1 LLTPEH
7 ESKPG
12 THQSLL
18 LPGMKKILPFWCAAM
33 TVALVG
39 ILLLH
44 HHSIRLINYIE
55 YPDLNPLILAESY
68 RQEGEKLYQSAARSF
83 ARLKEDPARSE
94 KMKNLPDLQK
104 ARNLFLECLNLKP
117 AMKGVYQYLADLAT
131 FEGDLSSM
139 YLYQG
144 KRALSDNE
152 IEAALEAFDQALIL
166 KKDFRPAL
174 EMKILTLVQ
183 KGNGSK
189 ALESFNTLFE
199 QIKSSGRKP
208 DAQVYYLRAQI
219 AFILKNDE
227 EYLANLEESIHLDP
241 GHVMAVKD
249 LATLLASKGQYDRA
263 IGILQKTI
271 SHAPRDAHL
280 LHGLGQISIL
290 KGDYE
295 GARKSLEAAVKL
307 EKYSAPLYFDLA
319 RVYEKIGKKSHAT
332 IMLQKAIE
340 IDPKFKNRI
349 LFPDQK

>member
-1 LLTPEH
+1 M
-7 ESKPG
+7 
-12 THQSLL
+12 L

-44 HHSIRLINYIE
+44 GQSIRLINYIE
-55 YPDLNPLILAESY
+55 YPDLNPMILVESY
-68 RQEGEKLYQSAARSF
+68 RQEGEKLYQSVNRNYDQL
-83 ARLKEDPARSE
+83 RDDPRRSE

-104 ARNLFLECLNLKP
+104 AKNLFLECLNLKP
-117 AMKGVYQYLADLAT
+117 GMKGVYQYLADLAT

-144 KRALSDNE
+144 KRALSENE

-174 EMKILTLVQ
+174 EMKILTLLQ
-183 KGNGSK
+183 QGKAPQ

-199 QIKSSGRKP
+199 QINSSGKVP
-208 DAQVYYLRAQI
+208 DAQVFYLKAQI
-219 AFILKNDE
+219 AALQRNDKG
-227 EYLANLEESIHLDP
+227 YQTDLEEAVHSDP
-241 GHVMAVKD
+241 GHVMAGKD
-249 LATLLASKGQYDRA
+249 LAGLLASKGQYERA
-263 IGILQKTI
+263 IAILQKTI
-271 SHAPRDAHL
+271 SHAPGDAHL
-280 LHGLGQISIL
+280 LHRLGQISMM
-290 KGDYE
+290 KGDYT

-307 EKYSAPLYFDLA
+307 EKHSAPLYFDLA
-319 RVYEKIGKKSHAT
+319 RVYEKIGKKSHST